1 MSILAIILAAGFS
14 KRMGENKLLLEY
26 EGKTFIQ
33 TIIEKLLEINF
44 NKIILVVSNLEIY
57 KKYKNYKNYNE
68 KLFVIFNDKAE
79 KGISESIKKA
89 VIYAKNNL
97 EVDKYMFFVA
107 DQPLLKKETILKIIE
122 ESSSNKIIVPK
133 SNNTMYNPVIFP
145 NKYTSELLN
154 LEGDRGGKQIIL
166 NHLDNITFVDIEDA
180 NEFQDVDVIEEYIKL
195 INERKL

>member
-1 MSILAIILAAGFS
+1 MNILAIILAAGFS

-26 EGKTFIQ
+26 KGKTFIQ

-57 KKYKNYKNYNE
+57 KKYDKKV
-68 KLFVIFNDKAE
+68 FVIFNDKAE
-79 KGISESIKKA
+79 NGISESIKKA
-89 VIYAKNNL
+89 VAYAKNNL

-122 ESSSNKIIVPK
+122 ESNSNKITVPK

-145 NKYTSELLN
+145 NKYNSELLN
-154 LEGDRGGKQIIL
+154 LEGDKGGKQIIL
-166 NHLDNITFVDIEDA
+166 KHLDDIAFVDIEDS
-180 NEFQDVDVIEEYIKL
+180 NEFQDVDVIEEYLKL

>member
-57 KKYKNYKNYNE
+57 KKYKNYNE

-89 VIYAKNNL
+89 VAYAKNNL

-107 DQPLLKKETILKIIE
+107 DQPLLKKETILKLIE
-122 ESSSNKIIVPK
+122 KSNSNKIIVPK
-133 SNNTMYNPVIFP
+133 NNNTIYNPVIFP

-166 NHLDNITFVDIEDA
+166 NHLDNIIFVDIEDA

>member
-1 MSILAIILAAGFS
+1 
-14 KRMGENKLLLEY
+14 
-26 EGKTFIQ
+26 
-33 TIIEKLLEINF
+33 
-44 NKIILVVSNLEIY
+44 
-57 KKYKNYKNYNE
+57 
-68 KLFVIFNDKAE
+68 
-79 KGISESIKKA
+79 
-89 VIYAKNNL
+89 
-97 EVDKYMFFVA
+97 MFFVA

>member
-1 MSILAIILAAGFS
+1 MNILAIILAAGFS

-44 NKIILVVSNLEIY
+44 NKIILVEDNLEIY
-57 KKYKNYKNYNE
+57 KKYE
-68 KLFVIFNDKAE
+68 KYDKKVFVIFNDKAE
-79 KGISESIKKA
+79 NGISESIKKA
-89 VIYAKNNL
+89 VTYTKNNL

-122 ESSSNKIIVPK
+122 ESNSNKITVPK

-166 NHLDNITFVDIEDA
+166 NHLDDITFVDIEND
-180 NEFQDVDVIEEYIKL
+180 NEFQDVDIIEEYLKL

>member
-1 MSILAIILAAGFS
+1 MNILAIILAAGFS

-26 EGKTFIQ
+26 KGRTFVQ

-57 KKYKNYKNYNE
+57 KKYKNYNE
-68 KLFVIFNDKAE
+68 KVFVIFNDKAE

-89 VIYAKNNL
+89 VAYAKNNL

-107 DQPLLKKETILKIIE
+107 DQPLLKKETILKIIK
-122 ESSSNKIIVPK
+122 ESGSNKIIVPK
-133 SNNTMYNPVIFP
+133 NNNTMYNPVIFP
-145 NKYTSELLN
+145 NKYNSELLS
-154 LEGDRGGKQIIL
+154 LEGDKGGKQIIL
-166 NHLDNITFVDIEDA
+166 KNLDDITFVDIEDS

>member
-26 EGKTFIQ
+26 EEKTFIQ

-57 KKYKNYKNYNE
+57 KKYKNYNE

-89 VIYAKNNL
+89 VVYAKNNL

-145 NKYTSELLN
+145 NKYTSALLN

>member
-57 KKYKNYKNYNE
+57 KKYKNYNE

-89 VIYAKNNL
+89 VVYAKNNL

-107 DQPLLKKETILKIIE
+107 DQPLLKKETILKLIE
-122 ESSSNKIIVPK
+122 KSNSNKIIVPK
-133 SNNTMYNPVIFP
+133 NNNTIYNPVIFP

>member
-57 KKYKNYKNYNE
+57 KKYKNYNE

-89 VIYAKNNL
+89 VVYAKNNL

>member
-57 KKYKNYKNYNE
+57 KKYKNYNE

-79 KGISESIKKA
+79 NGISESIKKA
-89 VIYAKNNL
+89 VTYAKNNL

-107 DQPLLKKETILKIIE
+107 DQPLLKKETILKLIE
-122 ESSSNKIIVPK
+122 KSNSNKIIAPK
-133 SNNTMYNPVIFP
+133 NNNTMYNPVIFP

-154 LEGDRGGKQIIL
+154 LEGDKGGKQIIL
-166 NHLDNITFVDIEDA
+166 KHLDDITFVDIENA
-180 NEFQDVDVIEEYIKL
+180 NEFQDVDVIEEYLKL

>member
-1 MSILAIILAAGFS
+1 MNILAIILAAGFS

-57 KKYKNYKNYNE
+57 KKYKNYNE

-89 VIYAKNNL
+89 VVYAKNNL